1 MMSTTRFQ
9 KKMIKVGDLVKEMS
23 VPDYDYPN
31 IGLVLDITTV
41 NDETVPIDIYV
52 YWFGT
57 QHTYWCAVEGV
68 KIVSRI
74 KEVECEE

>member
-1 MMSTTRFQ
+1 MLMRPTQ
-9 KKMIKVGDLVKEMS
+9 KKMIKVGELVKEIS

-31 IGLVLDITTV
+31 IGVVLDITTV

-52 YWFGT
+52 YWFST
-57 QHTYWCAVEGV
+57 QQGYWCAVDGV